1 MNSSTSNS
9 SWRFMVRPLLILI
22 FLLSLYHTLTVG
34 KVLPSSEGISIEET
48 NYVKVEKYV
57 YHDSKIDVLLVGSS
71 RTAKLDPQYIS
82 DDAANLGMRGLSS
95 ATGLELV
102 KKTKLKPSIV
112 LVEINDTIGRQDE
125 DLIKSLFNPFNYYIR
140 LYFPMF
146 RTEYRPVS
154 VFIQAVR
161 NFLEKADIISL
172 EEIDQQRINIE
183 FRETIVKEAIQD
195 NDQPLSEDAK
205 ATLRRDAESIKS
217 QIKSIED
224 GDVRVVLY
232 NVPGDPR
239 IDNTMKQRQEQE
251 FMRTLFPPKKFEWL
265 PEPPAREW
273 NTSDGTHLISNDAKV
288 FTEFIRDKI

>member
-1 MNSSTSNS
+1 
-9 SWRFMVRPLLILI
+9 MVRPLLILI
-22 FLLSLYHTLTVG
+22 FLVSLYHTLTVG

-112 LVEINDTIGRQDE
+112 LVEINETIGRQDE
-125 DLIKSLFNPFNYYIR
+125 DLIQSLFNPFNYYIR

-172 EEIDQQRINIE
+172 EEIDQQRINLD
-183 FRETIVKEAIQD
+183 FRETIVKEAIQE
-195 NDQPLSEDAK
+195 NEQPLSEEKK

-217 QIKSIED
+217 QIEAIENS
-224 GDVRVVLY
+224 GIQVVLY

-239 IDNTMKQRQEQE
+239 IDNTRKQRQEQE
-251 FMRTLFPPKKFEWL
+251 FLQTLFPPDKFEWL
-265 PEPPAREW
+265 PEPPEREW
-273 NTSDGTHLISNDAKV
+273 TTSDGTHLISDDAKV
-288 FTEFIRDKI
+288 FTEFIRDKL

>member
-1 MNSSTSNS
+1 
-9 SWRFMVRPLLILI
+9 MVRPLLILI

-102 KKTKLKPSIV
+102 KKTQSKPSIV
-112 LVEINDTIGRQDE
+112 LVEINSTIGRQDE
-125 DLIKSLFNPFNYYIR
+125 DLIQSLFNPFNYYIR

-172 EEIDQQRINIE
+172 EEIDQQRINLE
-183 FRETIVKEAIQD
+183 FRETIVKEAIQE
-195 NDQPLSEDAK
+195 NEQPLSEENK
-205 ATLRRDAESIKS
+205 ATLMRDAESIKS
-217 QIKSIED
+217 QIKSID
-224 GDVRVVLY
+224 DSGVRVVLY

-239 IDNTMKQRQEQE
+239 IDNTMKQRQEHE
-251 FMRTLFPPKKFEWL
+251 FLRTLFPPKKFEWL

-273 NTSDGTHLISNDAKV
+273 STSDGTHLISDDAKV